1 MMENHG
7 VQCGFCTPGMVM
19 TMYTVFRNNPE
30 PTQEDMERALEGWL
44 IYTAEN
50 LPRLNHIIKA
60 LFCHYMIVMIL
71 YKLMVYM

>member
-30 PTQEDMERALEGWL
+30 PTQEDMERALEG
-44 IYTAEN
+44 
-50 LPRLNHIIKA
+50 
-60 LFCHYMIVMIL
+60 
-71 YKLMVYM
+71 